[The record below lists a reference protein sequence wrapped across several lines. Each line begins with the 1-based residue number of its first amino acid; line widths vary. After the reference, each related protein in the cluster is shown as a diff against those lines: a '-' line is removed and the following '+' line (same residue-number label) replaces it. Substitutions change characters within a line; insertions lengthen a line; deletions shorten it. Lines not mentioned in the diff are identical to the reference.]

1 MPRSSGGGGSRQGI
15 ALAVAIFALAVVG
28 GIIAGGFGIA
38 LLEQQSGRNTLFVV
52 QASEAAEA
60 GLWELLHQAPK
71 ATLESL
77 AVGGAPL
84 SLVPATPITGVA
96 VLGQISRVADNLY
109 LVRSRGNRV
118 DAAGGVLASRS
129 VGLLARWS
137 SDTLAEANLLLPIGQ
152 RSWLQLY

>member
-1 MPRSSGGGGSRQGI
+1 MSSNARSDRGV

-28 GIIAGGFGIA
+28 GLVAGGFGVA
-38 LLEQQSGRNTLFVV
+38 LLEQQSGRNALFSA

-60 GLWELLHQAPK
+60 GLWDLLHTVPETAWQ
-71 ATLESL
+71 SL

-84 SLVPATPITGVA
+84 DVEPSASLPGIRMVR
-96 VLGQISRVADNLY
+96 QIVRLADNLF
-109 LVRSRGNRV
+109 LIRSQAHRIDTDGNP
-118 DAAGGVLASRS
+118 LASRS

-137 SDTLAEANLLLPIGQ
+137 GDTLDGANFLQPIRE

>member
-1 MPRSSGGGGSRQGI
+1 MPRNSGGERRRGI
-15 ALAVAIFALAVVG
+15 ALAAAIFALAVMG

-38 LLEQQSGRNTLFVV
+38 LLEQQSGRNTLFVA
-52 QASEAAEA
+52 QASEATEA

-71 ATLESL
+71 AALESL

-84 SLVPATPITGVA
+84 SLAPATPITGVI

-118 DAAGGVLASRS
+118 DAAGAVLASRL

-137 SDTLAEANLLLPIGQ
+137 TDTLDQTDFLLPI
-152 RSWLQLY
+152 RERPWLQLY